1 MLGSG
6 DLMRA
11 LSLGLPLHSKQAR
24 REYTGRK
31 TLYNYK
37 HNIKAEISAQTGM
50 VNVIMLNWSIET
62 KNYRLTFVF
71 VRVMQLGI
79 QAEHTSL
86 SHL

>member
-1 MLGSG
+1 MLFYIPNR
-6 DLMRA
+6 LEENT
-11 LSLGLPLHSKQAR
+11 LV
-24 REYTGRK
+24 GRHCII
-31 TLYNYK
+31 TN
-37 HNIKAEISAQTGM
+37 NIKAEISAQTGM
-50 VNVIMLNWSIET
+50 VNVIILNWSIET